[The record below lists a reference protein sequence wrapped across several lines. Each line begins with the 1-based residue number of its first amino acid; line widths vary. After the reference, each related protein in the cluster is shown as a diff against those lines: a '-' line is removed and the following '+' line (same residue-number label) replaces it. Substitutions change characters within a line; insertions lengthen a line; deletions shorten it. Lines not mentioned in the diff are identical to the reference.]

1 MCITLK
7 TLPPST
13 HSLLIFRDDWSKFT
27 DYRGY
32 DKEDQVISWFWQI
45 LRSWPPEQKARLLQF
60 TTGTSRIPV
69 NGFKDLQG
77 SDGPRRF
84 TIEKYGDS
92 SKLPRSHTCFN
103 RLDLPP
109 YEDIKTLE
117 DKLRLAIEYV
127 PLAFSFCTHFLTF
140 SFIGKQ
146 KVSDKSKG
154 EGLKIFTLIVKIVH
168 STQTMFLF
176 LPLSDLEFK
185 ISRISLS
192 SSYIII
198 RFSALITRL
207 ASFFLYLLIHIRMPL
222 HSHSHLPCHLTFVS
236 STSCHSFLFS
246 PSLSVFFWL
255 PRLYAT
261 TYLSLLSYQY
271 CNRVFYCFY
280 NLLLYSY
287 IMFCKFS

>member
-1 MCITLK
+1 MPT
-7 TLPPST
+7 S
-13 HSLLIFRDDWSKFT
+13 SLLTDILPRDDWSKFT

-45 LRSWPPEQKARLLQF
+45 LRSWPAEQKARLLQF

-127 PLAFSFCTHFLTF
+127 SLV
-140 SFIGKQ
+140 FIIRTLPDVHVGKQ
-146 KVSDKSKG
+146 KDSGKSKW
-154 EGLKIFTLIVKIVH
+154 GLGAFTLIAKIV
-168 STQTMFLF
+168 L
-176 LPLSDLEFK
+176 
-185 ISRISLS
+185 
-192 SSYIII
+192 
-198 RFSALITRL
+198 
-207 ASFFLYLLIHIRMPL
+207 
-222 HSHSHLPCHLTFVS
+222 
-236 STSCHSFLFS
+236 S
-246 PSLSVFFWL
+246 PSYTRAVL
-255 PRLYAT
+255 
-261 TYLSLLSYQY
+261 LSLLFPIWVSG
-271 CNRVFYCFY
+271 CHEFPPPS
-280 NLLLYSY
+280 LLH
-287 IMFCKFS
+287 

>member
-1 MCITLK
+1 MYPSQSTL
-7 TLPPST
+7 
-13 HSLLIFRDDWSKFT
+13 LLLLTPFFSSRDDWSKFT

-127 PLAFSFCTHFLTF
+127 TLTLTLAKS
-140 SFIGKQ
+140 
-146 KVSDKSKG
+146 SDD
-154 EGLKIFTLIVKIVH
+154 H
-168 STQTMFLF
+168 
-176 LPLSDLEFK
+176 P
-185 ISRISLS
+185 
-192 SSYIII
+192 
-198 RFSALITRL
+198 
-207 ASFFLYLLIHIRMPL
+207 
-222 HSHSHLPCHLTFVS
+222 
-236 STSCHSFLFS
+236 
-246 PSLSVFFWL
+246 
-255 PRLYAT
+255 
-261 TYLSLLSYQY
+261 
-271 CNRVFYCFY
+271 
-280 NLLLYSY
+280 
-287 IMFCKFS
+287 

>member
-1 MCITLK
+1 LDAVRSSLLPSLIRADGSKSPSENDITDVLDETFSVTEDRFGELITVDLKPGGSEIPVTQENKHEYVDLAVHYRIIGRVKEQFDAFTDGFFEVIPKSLISVFDERELELLIGGMTDIDMCV
-7 TLPPST
+7 PPST
-13 HSLLIFRDDWSKFT
+13 LSPPPTNILFLRDDWSKFT

-127 PLAFSFCTHFLTF
+127 PPTF
-140 SFIGKQ
+140 A
-146 KVSDKSKG
+146 
-154 EGLKIFTLIVKIVH
+154 
-168 STQTMFLF
+168 
-176 LPLSDLEFK
+176 
-185 ISRISLS
+185 R
-192 SSYIII
+192 
-198 RFSALITRL
+198 
-207 ASFFLYLLIHIRMPL
+207 
-222 HSHSHLPCHLTFVS
+222 
-236 STSCHSFLFS
+236 
-246 PSLSVFFWL
+246 
-255 PRLYAT
+255 
-261 TYLSLLSYQY
+261 
-271 CNRVFYCFY
+271 
-280 NLLLYSY
+280 
-287 IMFCKFS
+287 

>member
-1 MCITLK
+1 LTC
-7 TLPPST
+7 PYPR
-13 HSLLIFRDDWSKFT
+13 HWSLSLSRTDIFIRDDWSKFT

-84 TIEKYGDS
+84 TIEKYGDA

-127 PLAFSFCTHFLTF
+127 TLAFVHRILAH
-140 SFIGKQ
+140 ILVGKQ
-146 KVSDKSKG
+146 KDSGKSKSRAENLYFDS
-154 EGLKIFTLIVKIVH
+154 EGH
-168 STQTMFLF
+168 
-176 LPLSDLEFK
+176 
-185 ISRISLS
+185 
-192 SSYIII
+192 
-198 RFSALITRL
+198 
-207 ASFFLYLLIHIRMPL
+207 LLQPL
-222 HSHSHLPCHLTFVS
+222 HPYFFRSPLLDPGYHEI
-236 STSCHSFLFS
+236 ST
-246 PSLSVFFWL
+246 
-255 PRLYAT
+255 LY
-261 TYLSLLSYQY
+261 
-271 CNRVFYCFY
+271 
-280 NLLLYSY
+280 
-287 IMFCKFS
+287 

>member
-1 MCITLK
+1 MDETFSVTEDRFGELITVDLK
-7 TLPPST
+7 PGGSEIPVTEENKHQYVDLAVHYRIIGRIKEQFDAFIDGFFEVVPKALISVFDERELE
-13 HSLLIFRDDWSKFT
+13 LLIGGMTDIDMSVPLTFNSSSPTDSFLYLRDDWSKFT

-127 PLAFSFCTHFLTF
+127 TLTPTLDRN
-140 SFIGKQ
+140 
-146 KVSDKSKG
+146 SDDYLQRNRRIRTRIN
-154 EGLKIFTLIVKIVH
+154 EGL
-168 STQTMFLF
+168 
-176 LPLSDLEFK
+176 
-185 ISRISLS
+185 
-192 SSYIII
+192 
-198 RFSALITRL
+198 
-207 ASFFLYLLIHIRMPL
+207 
-222 HSHSHLPCHLTFVS
+222 
-236 STSCHSFLFS
+236 
-246 PSLSVFFWL
+246 
-255 PRLYAT
+255 
-261 TYLSLLSYQY
+261 
-271 CNRVFYCFY
+271 
-280 NLLLYSY
+280 
-287 IMFCKFS
+287 

>member
-1 MCITLK
+1 MCTFFQTSSTLLRL
-7 TLPPST
+7 TPFFL
-13 HSLLIFRDDWSKFT
+13 RDDWSKFT

-127 PLAFSFCTHFLTF
+127 TLRHSCPSEENSNDSPAEKRKDL
-140 SFIGKQ
+140 
-146 KVSDKSKG
+146 DKSNRG
-154 EGLKIFTLIVKIVH
+154 AGNFCFDSERRT
-168 STQTMFLF
+168 
-176 LPLSDLEFK
+176 LPLLHLHC
-185 ISRISLS
+185 ISFFSLPHTRTSTLDSRYYEAPPPIFSLS
-192 SSYIII
+192 
-198 RFSALITRL
+198 
-207 ASFFLYLLIHIRMPL
+207 
-222 HSHSHLPCHLTFVS
+222 
-236 STSCHSFLFS
+236 
-246 PSLSVFFWL
+246 
-255 PRLYAT
+255 
-261 TYLSLLSYQY
+261 
-271 CNRVFYCFY
+271 
-280 NLLLYSY
+280 
-287 IMFCKFS
+287 